1 MTNQEQSPSP
11 APVPPAGRV
20 TRLSAFFLLSFGY
33 VGLRFLLSPVRSRLL
48 TGQLPKALYGS
59 LTLAVTTVTFLA
71 TLLALGGYEFLARRL
86 PGLPAA
92 RQKGWLSLLLRRLA
106 LPGWLAAGAAALL
119 VRLSRGPLPGLSDAD
134 LLCLWADLG
143 LTLWLLYRV
152 FYALGCG
159 RLATLRAIQLFQNDL
174 WFVAVF
180 AAGAWAAAAFSHA
193 LWIWTAWLAV
203 LALAVLAFDRHPG
216 PAEPPGGGVRDV
228 LAFGLPLM
236 PMMLGENLFRLAD
249 RYLLAHFRDM
259 AVVAEYTLAMN
270 IAMMAYVTGA
280 SLLDLVIPR
289 LYAAANRRTP
299 AGAAASSAPTGDM
312 RRLFS
317 LMVRHMTGLGAI
329 LGLAL
334 AFFRRDVFAIIAGPN
349 FRDAADLMPWIA
361 PIPLAFLLSMVASRA
376 LLAQD
381 RSRLVGGATLGA
393 ALVNLAV
400 DFAIV
405 PRWGAAGA
413 AVATFGSML
422 ALAVFLMAVL
432 RAHRWLVRDE
442 WKPFRLAAGILA
454 CAAVY
459 HLVDRLLPAA
469 SPWLR
474 LPFAAL
480 PTIPILFL
488 SRIFTPSDAALL
500 KSSAP

>member
-1 MTNQEQSPSP
+1 MDNQEQSRP
-11 APVPPAGRV
+11 AR
-20 TRLSAFFLLSFGY
+20 RLSGFFLLSFGY

-48 TGQLPKALYGS
+48 TGQLPKELYGS

-71 TLLALGGYEFLARRL
+71 TLLALGAYEFLARRL

-106 LPGWLAAGAAALL
+106 LPGWLATGAVAGVLL
-119 VRLSRGPLPGLSDAD
+119 AFGRIPGIAPAD

-152 FYALGCG
+152 FYALGCNRIG
-159 RLATLRAIQLFQNDL
+159 TLRTIQLFQNDL
-174 WFVAVF
+174 WFIAVF
-180 AAGAWAAAAFSHA
+180 ATGAWAAASFSHS

-216 PAEPPGGGVRDV
+216 PAEPPPGEGIRDV
-228 LAFGLPLM
+228 LAFGIPLL
-236 PMMLGENLFRLAD
+236 PMMTGEILFRLAD
-249 RYLLAHFRDM
+249 RYLLLAFRDM

-280 SLLDLVIPR
+280 SLLDLVIPH
-289 LYAAANRRTP
+289 LYAAANRRNAD
-299 AGAAASSAPTGDM
+299 AGAPSTAPTTDM
-312 RRLFS
+312 CRLFS

-334 AFFRRDVFAIIAGPN
+334 YFFRHDIFAILAAPD
-349 FRDAADLMPWIA
+349 FRNAADLMPWIA

-381 RSRLVGGATLGA
+381 RSRLVGGATLAA
-393 ALVNLAV
+393 ALLNLAV

-405 PRWGAAGA
+405 PRWGAPGA
-413 AVATFGSML
+413 AFATFASMATL
-422 ALAVFLMAVL
+422 TVFLLAVL
-432 RAHRWLVRDE
+432 RAPRWIVLSDLR
-442 WKPFRLAAGILA
+442 PGRLLAGILA
-454 CAAVY
+454 CAVAY
-459 HLVDRLLPAA
+459 HLIDRLLPDA

-474 LPFAAL
+474 IPLAGV
-480 PTIPILFL
+480 PTLPILFL
-488 SRIFTPSDAALL
+488 SRIFTPSDMALL
-500 KSSAP
+500 KPHKP

>member
-1 MTNQEQSPSP
+1 MDNQEQSRP
-11 APVPPAGRV
+11 AR
-20 TRLSAFFLLSFGY
+20 RLSGFFLLSFGY

-48 TGQLPKALYGS
+48 TGQLPKELYGS

-71 TLLALGGYEFLARRL
+71 TLLALGAYEFLARRL

-106 LPGWLAAGAAALL
+106 LPGWLAAGAAAAVLL
-119 VRLSRGPLPGLSDAD
+119 AIGRLPGIAPAD

-152 FYALGCG
+152 FYALGCNRIG
-159 RLATLRAIQLFQNDL
+159 TLRTIQLFQNDL

-180 AAGAWAAAAFSHA
+180 AAGAWAAASFSHS

-216 PAEPPGGGVRDV
+216 PAEPPPGEGVRDV
-228 LAFGLPLM
+228 LAFGIPLL
-236 PMMLGENLFRLAD
+236 PMMTGEILFRLAD
-249 RYLLAHFRDM
+249 RYLLLAFRDM

-280 SLLDLVIPR
+280 SLLDLVIPH
-289 LYAAANRRTP
+289 LYAAANRRNAGT
-299 AGAAASSAPTGDM
+299 GAAAAALPPTDGM

-334 AFFRRDVFAIIAGPN
+334 HVFRHDIFAILAAPD
-349 FRDAADLMPWIA
+349 FRNAADLMPWIA
-361 PIPLAFLLSMVASRA
+361 PIPLVFLLSMVASRA

-381 RSRLVGGATLGA
+381 RSRLVGGATLAA
-393 ALVNLAV
+393 ALLNLAV

-405 PRWGAAGA
+405 PRWGAPGA
-413 AVATFGSML
+413 AVATFASMA
-422 ALAVFLMAVL
+422 ALAVFLLAVL
-432 RAHRWLVRDE
+432 RAPRWLVLADLR
-442 WKPFRLAAGILA
+442 PVRLLAGILA
-454 CAAVY
+454 CAAAY
-459 HLVDRLLPAA
+459 HLIDRLLSDA

-474 LPFAAL
+474 IPLAGV
-480 PTIPILFL
+480 PTLPILFL
-488 SRIFTPSDAALL
+488 SRIFTPSDMALL
-500 KSSAP
+500 KAPKS

>member
-1 MTNQEQSPSP
+1 MSNQEQSPSSAP
-11 APVPPAGRV
+11 ASGRAAG
-20 TRLSAFFLLSFGY
+20 RLSAFFLLSFGY

-48 TGQLPKALYGS
+48 TEQLPKELYGC
-59 LTLAVTTVTFLA
+59 LTLAVTTVTFVA

-92 RQKGWLSLLLRRLA
+92 RQKGWFSLLLRRLA
-106 LPGWLAAGAAALL
+106 LPGWLAAGAAAFLFRL
-119 VRLSRGPLPGLSDAD
+119 VHGPVSGLTDTD

-152 FYALGCG
+152 FYSLGCG
-159 RLATLRAIQLFQNDL
+159 RIGTLRAIQLFQNDL

-180 AAGAWAAAAFSHA
+180 AAGAWAAAAFSRT

-216 PAEPPGGGVRDV
+216 PAEPPPGGGVRDV

-236 PMMLGENLFRLAD
+236 PMMLGENMFRLAD
-249 RYLLAHFRDM
+249 RYLLVHFRDM

-289 LYAAANRRTP
+289 LYAAANRRNAA
-299 AGAAASSAPTGDM
+299 AGAPASAPTDDM

-317 LMVRHMTGLGAI
+317 LMIRHMTGLGAI

-334 AFFRRDVFAIIAGPN
+334 AFFRRDVFAIIAGPD
-349 FRDAADLMPWIA
+349 FRDAAALMPWIA

-381 RSRLVGGATLGA
+381 RSRLVGTATLGA
-393 ALVNLAV
+393 ALLNLAV
-400 DFAIV
+400 DFAVV
-405 PRWGAAGA
+405 PRWGAQGA
-413 AVATFGSML
+413 ALATFGSML
-422 ALAVFLMAVL
+422 CLAVFLLAVL
-432 RAHRWLVRDE
+432 RAHRWLVLDE
-442 WKPFRLAAGILA
+442 LRPVRVLAGILA
-454 CAAVY
+454 CALVY
-459 HLVDRLLPAA
+459 HLVARFLPDA

-474 LPFAAL
+474 LPLAAL
-480 PTIPILFL
+480 PTLPILFL

-500 KSSAP
+500 KPVA